1 MSIRA
6 LVVDDEPLAR
16 SRMKRLLGAHPDVTV
31 VGEAAS
37 GAEAVTSALALR
49 PDVVF
54 LDVNMPG
61 QTGIEALRTLQG
73 SLPEQLWPL
82 AVFTTAYEEHAVE
95 AFDLEGTDYLLKPVE
110 VERLAR
116 ALRRV
121 RKELWAR
128 NPAPATT
135 PAPSTA
141 AAAPH
146 EPAPPAA
153 PEPASEAPV
162 DDVGH
167 LAAHRAGRIVRL
179 AIDDIACVQVEDTI
193 TFAYTAG
200 GRFRLRMSLH
210 EVESRLPS
218 PPFVRVSR
226 SAIVQLGQ
234 VKHLEPMFSG
244 TYVAVMADPL
254 ELKVDVSRRRARHLR
269 ELLGW

>member
-37 GAEAVTSALALR
+37 GPDTVTEALGLR

-61 QTGIEALRTLQG
+61 QTGIEALRTLQA

-82 AVFTTAYEEHAVE
+82 VVFTTAYEEHAVE

-110 VERLAR
+110 ADRLAR

-128 NPAPATT
+128 TPAPAPT
-135 PAPSTA
+135 PSPQP
-141 AAAPH
+141 AAAP
-146 EPAPPAA
+146 PAPAE
-153 PEPASEAPV
+153 PEPPAEPPAE
-162 DDVGH
+162 DVGH

-200 GRFRLRMSLH
+200 GRFRLKTTLH

-234 VKHLEPMFSG
+234 VAHLEPMFSG

-254 ELKVDVSRRRARHLR
+254 DLKVDVSRRRARHLR